1 MRSFISRIFGI
12 IAAVEFP
19 KFIQN
24 FINRKY
30 VEFFKIDMSEFDPP
44 QSYAS
49 LNALFTRR
57 LLRPREIAVD
67 ERAFISP
74 SDGVIFES
82 GCCADLRAF
91 SVKGCEYS
99 LSELLGRTFTASESG
114 GAVKNLDG
122 GAVTTNGSGEV
133 GTGCAKDAGAGMKFR
148 AAQAKIIS
156 DENGATYV
164 ASGVRAEIYSNES
177 STSRETSA
185 EDAQDGENTKGVN
198 LSYANIYLSPRDYHH
213 YHAPCDLSVLQALY
227 IPADL
232 YSVAKKLLLKIPN
245 LYAKNERVILKC
257 KMPSGGIL
265 WMVFVGALNVGKM
278 RFDFDTRIQTNA
290 CASRS
295 EALYEYE
302 NLNFKK
308 GDHLGNFELGST
320 IVLVAQSEFLKFE
333 TPTDTSVK
341 FGQKIAEFNEIS
353 QNSI

>member
-1 MRSFISRIFGI
+1 MRSFISRIFGV
-12 IAAVEFP
+12 IAAVKFP

-30 VEFFKIDMSEFDPP
+30 VEFFKIDMSEFAPL

-57 LLRPREIAVD
+57 LLRPREIAAD
-67 ERAFISP
+67 ETAFISP
-74 SDGVIFES
+74 SDGAIFES

-114 GAVKNLDG
+114 
-122 GAVTTNGSGEV
+122 
-133 GTGCAKDAGAGMKFR
+133 
-148 AAQAKIIS
+148 
-156 DENGATYV
+156 ATYA
-164 ASGVRAEIYSNES
+164 ASGVQAEIYSDES
-177 STSRETSA
+177 GASRETSA
-185 EDAQDGENTKGVN
+185 IGAQGGVN

-232 YSVAKKLLLKIPN
+232 YSVAKKFLLKIPN

-257 KMPSGGIL
+257 KMRNGGIL

-278 RFDFDTRIQTNA
+278 RFDFDTQIQTNA
-290 CASRS
+290 CANR
-295 EALYEYE
+295 EGAFYEYE
-302 NLNFKK
+302 NLSFKK

>member
-12 IAAVEFP
+12 IAAVKFP

-24 FINRKY
+24 FINLKY

-57 LLRPREIAVD
+57 LLCPREIATD

-82 GCCADLRAF
+82 GCCANLRAF

-114 GAVKNLDG
+114 GAVKNLDD

-133 GTGCAKDAGAGMKFR
+133 GTGCAKDAGAEMKFR
-148 AAQAKIIS
+148 AAQAKIRGGGVNYS
-156 DENGATYV
+156 
-164 ASGVRAEIYSNES
+164 ASGVRAEIYSDES
-177 STSRETSA
+177 GASRETSA
-185 EDAQDGENTKGVN
+185 EDAQGGENTKGVN

-213 YHAPCDLSVLQALY
+213 YHAPCDLSVTEALY

-232 YSVAKKLLLKIPN
+232 YSVAKKFLLKIPN

-257 KMPSGGIL
+257 KMRNGGIL

-353 QNSI
+353 

>member
-57 LLRPREIAVD
+57 LLRPREIAAD
-67 ERAFISP
+67 ETAFISP

-114 GAVKNLDG
+114 GAVKNLD
-122 GAVTTNGSGEV
+122 
-133 GTGCAKDAGAGMKFR
+133 DAAD

-156 DENGATYV
+156 DESGATYA
-164 ASGVRAEIYSNES
+164 ASGVQAEIYSDES
-177 STSRETSA
+177 SVSRETSA
-185 EDAQDGENTKGVN
+185 EDAQGGENTSGVN

-213 YHAPCDLSVLQALY
+213 YHVPCDLSVLQALY

-232 YSVAKKLLLKIPN
+232 YSVAKKFLLKIPN

-257 KMPSGGIL
+257 KMRNGGIL

-278 RFDFDTRIQTNA
+278 RFDFDARIQTNA
-290 CASRS
+290 CASRA

-302 NLNFKK
+302 NLSFKK

-333 TPTDTSVK
+333 IPADTSVK

>member
-12 IAAVEFP
+12 IAAVQFP

-57 LLRPREIAVD
+57 LLRPREIAAD
-67 ERAFISP
+67 ETAFISP

-82 GCCADLRAF
+82 GCCDDLQAF

-114 GAVKNLDG
+114 GAVKNLDD
-122 GAVTTNGSGEV
+122 GAVTTDGSGEV
-133 GTGCAKDAGAGMKFR
+133 RTGCAKDAGAGMKFR
-148 AAQAKIIS
+148 AAQAKIRG
-156 DENGATYV
+156 DESGVTYA
-164 ASGVRAEIYSNES
+164 ASGVQAEIYSDES
-177 STSRETSA
+177 GASRETSA
-185 EDAQDGENTKGVN
+185 EDAQSDENTSGVN

-257 KMPSGGIL
+257 KIRNGGIL

-290 CASRS
+290 CANR
-295 EALYEYE
+295 ERALYEYG
-302 NLNFKK
+302 NLSFKK

-320 IVLVAQSEFLKFE
+320 IVLVAQSEFLKFSVSSE
-333 TPTDTSVK
+333 TAVK
-341 FGQKIAEFNEIS
+341 FSQKIGELY
-353 QNSI
+353 

>member
-1 MRSFISRIFGI
+1 MRSFISRIFGV
-12 IAAVEFP
+12 IAAVKFP

-57 LLRPREIAVD
+57 LLRPREIAAD
-67 ERAFISP
+67 ETAFISP

-99 LSELLGRTFTASESG
+99 LSELLGRTFTASESS
-114 GAVKNLDG
+114 GAIKNLDD
-122 GAVTTNGSGEV
+122 GAVTTDGSGEV

-156 DENGATYV
+156 GESGATYA
-164 ASGVRAEIYSNES
+164 ASGAQAEIYSDES
-177 STSRETSA
+177 GMSHETSA
-185 EDAQDGENTKGVN
+185 EDAQGGVN

-232 YSVAKKLLLKIPN
+232 YSVAKKFLLKITN

-257 KMPSGGIL
+257 KMRNGGIL

-290 CASRS
+290 CANRA

-333 TPTDTSVK
+333 TPADTSVK

>member
-1 MRSFISRIFGI
+1 MRSFISRIFGA
-12 IAAVEFP
+12 IAAVKFP

-44 QSYAS
+44 QSYVS

-57 LLRPREIAVD
+57 LLRPREIAAD

-82 GCCADLRAF
+82 GTCADMRAF

-99 LSELLGRTFTASESG
+99 LSELLGRTFAASESG
-114 GAVKNLDG
+114 GADTRDIKNSDDT
-122 GAVTTNGSGEV
+122 A
-133 GTGCAKDAGAGMKFR
+133 D

-156 DENGATYV
+156 GESGATYA
-164 ASGVRAEIYSNES
+164 ASGAQAEIYSDES
-177 STSRETSA
+177 SASCETSA
-185 EDAQDGENTKGVN
+185 EDAQCCKNTSGVN

-213 YHAPCDLSVLQALY
+213 YHAPCDLSVTEALY

-232 YSVAKKLLLKIPN
+232 YSVAKKFLLKIPN

-257 KMPSGGIL
+257 KMRNGGIL

-278 RFDFDTRIQTNA
+278 RFDFDARIQTNA
-290 CASRS
+290 CASRA

-302 NLNFKK
+302 NLDFKK

-353 QNSI
+353 

>member
-1 MRSFISRIFGI
+1 MRSFISRIFGV
-12 IAAVEFP
+12 IAAVKFP

-57 LLRPREIAVD
+57 LLRPREISAD

-99 LSELLGRTFTASESG
+99 LSELLGRTFTANES
-114 GAVKNLDG
+114 
-122 GAVTTNGSGEV
+122 
-133 GTGCAKDAGAGMKFR
+133 
-148 AAQAKIIS
+148 
-156 DENGATYV
+156 GATYS
-164 ASGVRAEIYSNES
+164 ASGVRAEIYSDES
-177 STSRETSA
+177 SASRETSA
-185 EDAQDGENTKGVN
+185 EDAQGGENTKGVN

-232 YSVAKKLLLKIPN
+232 YSVAKKFLLKIPN

-278 RFDFDTRIQTNA
+278 RFDFDARIQTNA
-290 CASRS
+290 CASRA

-302 NLNFKK
+302 NLKFKK

-333 TPTDTSVK
+333 ISADTSVK
-341 FGQKIAEFNEIS
+341 FGQKIVEFNEIS
-353 QNSI
+353 

>member
-12 IAAVEFP
+12 IAAVKFP

-57 LLRPREIAVD
+57 LLRPREIAAD
-67 ERAFISP
+67 ELAFISP

-82 GCCADLRAF
+82 RSCADLRAF

-114 GAVKNLDG
+114 GAVKNLDD
-122 GAVTTNGSGEV
+122 GAVTTDGSGEV

-148 AAQAKIIS
+148 AAQAKIRG
-156 DENGATYV
+156 DENGATYA
-164 ASGVRAEIYSNES
+164 ASGVQAEIYSDES
-177 STSRETSA
+177 GASRETSA
-185 EDAQDGENTKGVN
+185 IGARGDENTKSVN

-213 YHAPCDLSVLQALY
+213 YHAPCDLGVLQALY

-232 YSVAKKLLLKIPN
+232 YSVAKKFLLKIPN

-257 KMPSGGIL
+257 KMRNGGIL

-278 RFDFDTRIQTNA
+278 RFDFDARIQTNA
-290 CASRS
+290 CTSRA

-320 IVLVAQSEFLKFE
+320 IVLVAQSEFLKFSVSSE
-333 TPTDTSVK
+333 TAVK
-341 FGQKIAEFNEIS
+341 FSQKIGELY
-353 QNSI
+353 

>member
-1 MRSFISRIFGI
+1 MRSFISRIFGV
-12 IAAVEFP
+12 IAAVKFP

-24 FINRKY
+24 FINCKY

-57 LLRPREIAVD
+57 LLRPREIATD
-67 ERAFISP
+67 ETAFISP

-82 GCCADLRAF
+82 GCCDDLRAF
-91 SVKGCEYS
+91 SVKGCEYG
-99 LSELLGRTFTASESG
+99 LSELLGRTFTESESG
-114 GAVKNLDG
+114 GAAKNLDD

-133 GTGCAKDAGAGMKFR
+133 GTGCAKDVGAEIKFR
-148 AAQAKIIS
+148 AAQAKIRG
-156 DENGATYV
+156 DESGATYA
-164 ASGVRAEIYSNES
+164 ASGAQAEIYSDES
-177 STSRETSA
+177 SASRETSA
-185 EDAQDGENTKGVN
+185 EDAQGGENTSGVN

-232 YSVAKKLLLKIPN
+232 YSVAKKFLLKIPN
-245 LYAKNERVILKC
+245 LYVKNERVILKC
-257 KMPSGGIL
+257 KMRNGGIL

-290 CASRS
+290 CANRA

-302 NLNFKK
+302 NLSFKK
-308 GDHLGNFELGST
+308 GEHLGNFELGST
-320 IVLVAQSEFLKFE
+320 IVLVAQSEFLKFSVSSE
-333 TPTDTSVK
+333 TAVK
-341 FGQKIAEFNEIS
+341 FSQKIGELGKF
-353 QNSI
+353 

>member
-1 MRSFISRIFGI
+1 MRSFISRIFGV
-12 IAAVEFP
+12 IAAVKFP

-30 VEFFKIDMSEFDPP
+30 VEFFKIDMGEFDPP

-49 LNALFTRR
+49 LNTLFTRR
-57 LLRPREIAVD
+57 LLRPREIATD
-67 ERAFISP
+67 ELAFISP
-74 SDGVIFES
+74 CDGVIFES

-122 GAVTTNGSGEV
+122 GAVATNGSGEV

-148 AAQAKIIS
+148 AVQVKIMG
-156 DENGATYV
+156 DENGATYS
-164 ASGVRAEIYSNES
+164 ASGVRAEIYRDENSAS
-177 STSRETSA
+177 LETSA
-185 EDAQDGENTKGVN
+185 EDAQSGENTSSVN

-232 YSVAKKLLLKIPN
+232 YSVAKKFLLKIPN

-257 KMPSGGIL
+257 KMPGGGIL

-278 RFDFDTRIQTNA
+278 RFDFDARIQTNA
-290 CASRS
+290 CASRA

-333 TPTDTSVK
+333 IPADTSVK

-353 QNSI
+353 

>member
-1 MRSFISRIFGI
+1 MRSFISRFFGV
-12 IAAVEFP
+12 IAAVKFP

-57 LLRPREIAVD
+57 LLRPREIAAD

-82 GCCADLRAF
+82 GCCADMRAF

-99 LSELLGRTFTASESG
+99 LSELLGRTFIASESG
-114 GAVKNLDG
+114 
-122 GAVTTNGSGEV
+122 
-133 GTGCAKDAGAGMKFR
+133 
-148 AAQAKIIS
+148 
-156 DENGATYV
+156 ATYA
-164 ASGVRAEIYSNES
+164 ASGVQAEIYSDES
-177 STSRETSA
+177 GASRETSA
-185 EDAQDGENTKGVN
+185 IGAQGGVN

-232 YSVAKKLLLKIPN
+232 YSVAKKFLLKIPN

-278 RFDFDTRIQTNA
+278 RFDFDARIQTNA
-290 CASRS
+290 CANR
-295 EALYEYE
+295 EGALYEYE
-302 NLNFKK
+302 NLSFKK

-320 IVLVAQSEFLKFE
+320 IVLVAQSEFLKFSVPSE
-333 TPTDTSVK
+333 TTVK
-341 FGQKIAEFNEIS
+341 FSQKIGELGKF
-353 QNSI
+353 

>member
-1 MRSFISRIFGI
+1 MRSFISRIFGV
-12 IAAVEFP
+12 IAAVKFP

-57 LLRPREIAVD
+57 LLRPREIAAD
-67 ERAFISP
+67 EQAFISP

-82 GCCADLRAF
+82 GCCTDMRAF

-114 GAVKNLDG
+114 GAVKNLDD

-156 DENGATYV
+156 GENGATYA
-164 ASGVRAEIYSNES
+164 ASGVQAEIYSDES
-177 STSRETSA
+177 GESCETSA
-185 EDAQDGENTKGVN
+185 EDAQGGENTKGAN

-245 LYAKNERVILKC
+245 LYVKNERVILKC
-257 KMPSGGIL
+257 KMRNGGIL

-278 RFDFDTRIQTNA
+278 RFDFDARIQTNA
-290 CASRS
+290 CASRA
-295 EALYEYE
+295 EALYEYK

-320 IVLVAQSEFLKFE
+320 IVLVAQSEFLKFSVSSE
-333 TPTDTSVK
+333 TAVK
-341 FGQKIAEFNEIS
+341 FSQKIGELGKF
-353 QNSI
+353 

>member
-1 MRSFISRIFGI
+1 MRSFISRIFGV
-12 IAAVEFP
+12 IAAVKFP

-57 LLRPREIAVD
+57 LLRPREIAAD
-67 ERAFISP
+67 ETAFISP

-99 LSELLGRTFTASESG
+99 LGELLGRTFTASESG
-114 GAVKNLDG
+114 GAVKNLDD
-122 GAVTTNGSGEV
+122 GAVTTDGSGEV
-133 GTGCAKDAGAGMKFR
+133 GTGCAKDAGAGMKFC

-156 DENGATYV
+156 DESGATYA
-164 ASGVRAEIYSNES
+164 ASDMRAEIYSDES
-177 STSRETSA
+177 GASRETSA
-185 EDAQDGENTKGVN
+185 IGAQGGENTSGVN

-257 KMPSGGIL
+257 KMRNGGIL

-278 RFDFDTRIQTNA
+278 RFDFDARIQTNA
-290 CASRS
+290 CANR
-295 EALYEYE
+295 EVALYEYE

-320 IVLVAQSEFLKFE
+320 IVLVAQSEFLKFSVSSE
-333 TPTDTSVK
+333 TAVK
-341 FGQKIAEFNEIS
+341 FSQKIGELY
-353 QNSI
+353 

>member
-1 MRSFISRIFGI
+1 MRSFISRIFGV
-12 IAAVEFP
+12 IAAVKFP

-57 LLRPREIAVD
+57 LLRPREIATD
-67 ERAFISP
+67 EAAFISP
-74 SDGVIFES
+74 SDGMIFES
-82 GCCADLRAF
+82 GTCADMRAF
-91 SVKGCEYS
+91 SVKGCEYG

-114 GAVKNLDG
+114 RAVKNLDDE
-122 GAVTTNGSGEV
+122 A
-133 GTGCAKDAGAGMKFR
+133 D
-148 AAQAKIIS
+148 AAQAKIIGG
-156 DENGATYV
+156 GATYA
-164 ASGVRAEIYSNES
+164 ASGVQAEIYSDES
-177 STSRETSA
+177 GASRETSA
-185 EDAQDGENTKGVN
+185 IGTQGGVN

-232 YSVAKKLLLKIPN
+232 YSVAKKFLLKIPN
-245 LYAKNERVILKC
+245 LYVKNERVILKC
-257 KMPSGGIL
+257 KMRNGGIL

-290 CASRS
+290 CANRA

-302 NLNFKK
+302 NLSFKK
-308 GDHLGNFELGST
+308 GEHLGNFELGST
-320 IVLVAQSEFLKFE
+320 IVLVAQSEFLKFSVSSE
-333 TPTDTSVK
+333 TAVK
-341 FGQKIAEFNEIS
+341 FSQKIGELGKF
-353 QNSI
+353 

>member
-1 MRSFISRIFGI
+1 MRSFISRIFGV
-12 IAAVEFP
+12 IAAVKFP

-57 LLRPREIAVD
+57 LLRPREIATD
-67 ERAFISP
+67 ETAFISP
-74 SDGVIFES
+74 SDGMIFES

-114 GAVKNLDG
+114 GAVKNLD
-122 GAVTTNGSGEV
+122 
-133 GTGCAKDAGAGMKFR
+133 DAAD
-148 AAQAKIIS
+148 AAQAKIRGDESGANYSASGVQAKIYS
-156 DENGATYV
+156 DENGA
-164 ASGVRAEIYSNES
+164 
-177 STSRETSA
+177 SREMSA
-185 EDAQDGENTKGVN
+185 IDAQGGENTKGVN

-213 YHAPCDLSVLQALY
+213 YHAPCDLSVTEALY

-257 KMPSGGIL
+257 KMHNGGIL

-278 RFDFDTRIQTNA
+278 RFDFDARIQTNA
-290 CASRS
+290 CASRA

-302 NLNFKK
+302 NLKFKK

-333 TPTDTSVK
+333 IPADTFVK

>member
-1 MRSFISRIFGI
+1 MRSFISRIFGV
-12 IAAVEFP
+12 IAAVKFP

-57 LLRPREIAVD
+57 LLRPREIAAD
-67 ERAFISP
+67 ETAFISP

-82 GCCADLRAF
+82 GCCANLRAF
-91 SVKGCEYS
+91 SVKGCEYN

-114 GAVKNLDG
+114 GAVKNLD
-122 GAVTTNGSGEV
+122 
-133 GTGCAKDAGAGMKFR
+133 DAAD

-156 DENGATYV
+156 DESGATYA
-164 ASGVRAEIYSNES
+164 ASGVQAEIYSDES
-177 STSRETSA
+177 SVSRETSA
-185 EDAQDGENTKGVN
+185 EDAQGGENTSGVN

-232 YSVAKKLLLKIPN
+232 YSVAKKFLLKIPN

-257 KMPSGGIL
+257 KMCNGGIL

-290 CASRS
+290 CANR
-295 EALYEYE
+295 EGALYEYE
-302 NLNFKK
+302 NLSFKK

-353 QNSI
+353 

>member
-1 MRSFISRIFGI
+1 MRSFISRIFGV
-12 IAAVEFP
+12 IAAVKFP

-57 LLRPREIAVD
+57 LLRPREIAAD
-67 ERAFISP
+67 ETAFISP

-82 GCCADLRAF
+82 GCCADLQAF

-99 LSELLGRTFTASESG
+99 LSELLGCTFTASESG
-114 GAVKNLDG
+114 GSVKNLD
-122 GAVTTNGSGEV
+122 
-133 GTGCAKDAGAGMKFR
+133 DAAD
-148 AAQAKIIS
+148 AAQAKIMDGES
-156 DENGATYV
+156 GANYS
-164 ASGVRAEIYSNES
+164 ASGVRAEIYSDES
-177 STSRETSA
+177 GASRETSA
-185 EDAQDGENTKGVN
+185 IGVQGDVN

-232 YSVAKKLLLKIPN
+232 YSVAKKFLLKIPN

-257 KMPSGGIL
+257 KMRNGGIL

-278 RFDFDTRIQTNA
+278 RFDFDARIQTNA

-320 IVLVAQSEFLKFE
+320 IVLVAQSEF
-333 TPTDTSVK
+333 
-341 FGQKIAEFNEIS
+341 
-353 QNSI
+353 

>member
-1 MRSFISRIFGI
+1 MRSFISRIFGV
-12 IAAVEFP
+12 IAAVKFP

-57 LLRPREIAVD
+57 LLRPREIAAD
-67 ERAFISP
+67 ETAFISP

-82 GCCADLRAF
+82 GSCADMRAF

-114 GAVKNLDG
+114 AVKNLDD
-122 GAVTTNGSGEV
+122 GAVATNGSGEV
-133 GTGCAKDAGAGMKFR
+133 GTGYAKDVGAEMKFR
-148 AAQAKIIS
+148 AAQAKIRG
-156 DENGATYV
+156 DESGATYA
-164 ASGVRAEIYSNES
+164 ASGVQAEIYSDES
-177 STSRETSA
+177 GESCETSA
-185 EDAQDGENTKGVN
+185 EDAQGGENTKGAN

-213 YHAPCDLSVLQALY
+213 YHAPCDLSVTEALY

-232 YSVAKKLLLKIPN
+232 YSVAKKFLLKIPN
-245 LYAKNERVILKC
+245 LYVKNERVILKC
-257 KMPSGGIL
+257 KMRNGGIL

-278 RFDFDTRIQTNA
+278 RFDFDARIQTNA
-290 CASRS
+290 CASRA
-295 EALYEYE
+295 EALYEYK

-320 IVLVAQSEFLKFE
+320 IVLVAQSEFLKFSVSSE
-333 TPTDTSVK
+333 TAVK
-341 FGQKIAEFNEIS
+341 FSQKIGELGKF
-353 QNSI
+353 

>member
-1 MRSFISRIFGI
+1 MRSFISRIFGV
-12 IAAVEFP
+12 IAAVKFP

-30 VEFFKIDMSEFDPP
+30 VEFFKIDMSEFDPS

-67 ERAFISP
+67 ELAFISP

-114 GAVKNLDG
+114 GAVKNLDD

-148 AAQAKIIS
+148 AAQAKIRG
-156 DENGATYV
+156 DESGATYA
-164 ASGVRAEIYSNES
+164 ASGVQAEIYSDES
-177 STSRETSA
+177 GASRETSA
-185 EDAQDGENTKGVN
+185 EDAQGGENTKGVN

-213 YHAPCDLSVLQALY
+213 YHAPCDMSVLQALY

-232 YSVAKKLLLKIPN
+232 YSVAKKFLLKIPN

-257 KMPSGGIL
+257 KMRNGGIL

-290 CASRS
+290 CASRA
-295 EALYEYE
+295 EALYEYK

-320 IVLVAQSEFLKFE
+320 IVLVAQSEFLKFSVSSE
-333 TPTDTSVK
+333 TAVK
-341 FGQKIAEFNEIS
+341 FSQKIGELGKF
-353 QNSI
+353 

>member
-1 MRSFISRIFGI
+1 MRSFISRIFGV
-12 IAAVEFP
+12 IAAVKFP

-49 LNALFTRR
+49 LNALFTRS
-57 LLRPREIAVD
+57 LLRPREIAAD

-74 SDGVIFES
+74 SDGMIFES
-82 GCCADLRAF
+82 GCCADMRAF
-91 SVKGCEYS
+91 SVKDCEYS

-114 GAVKNLDG
+114 GAAKNLDD

-133 GTGCAKDAGAGMKFR
+133 GTGCAKDAGTGMKFR

-156 DENGATYV
+156 DESGVNYS
-164 ASGVRAEIYSNES
+164 ASGVRVEIYSDES
-177 STSRETSA
+177 SVSRETSA
-185 EDAQDGENTKGVN
+185 EDARGGVNTKGAN

-213 YHAPCDLSVLQALY
+213 YHAPCDMSVLQALY

-232 YSVAKKLLLKIPN
+232 YSVAKKFLLKIPN

-278 RFDFDTRIQTNA
+278 RFDFDARIQTNA
-290 CASRS
+290 CASRA

-320 IVLVAQSEFLKFE
+320 IVLVAQSEFLKFSVSSE
-333 TPTDTSVK
+333 TAVK
-341 FGQKIAEFNEIS
+341 FSQKIGELGKF
-353 QNSI
+353 

>member
-1 MRSFISRIFGI
+1 M
-12 IAAVEFP
+12 
-19 KFIQN
+19 
-24 FINRKY
+24 
-30 VEFFKIDMSEFDPP
+30 EFFKIDMSEFDPP

-57 LLRPREIAVD
+57 LLRPREIATD
-67 ERAFISP
+67 ETAFISP
-74 SDGVIFES
+74 SDGMIFES
-82 GCCADLRAF
+82 GCCADMRAF

-99 LSELLGRTFTASESG
+99 LSELLGRTFTASGSG
-114 GAVKNLDG
+114 GTVKNLDDA
-122 GAVTTNGSGEV
+122 AVATNGSGEV
-133 GTGCAKDAGAGMKFR
+133 GTGCAKDADAGMKFR
-148 AAQAKIIS
+148 AAQAKIIG
-156 DENGATYV
+156 DKNGVNYS
-164 ASGVRAEIYSNES
+164 ASGVRAEIYSDES
-177 STSRETSA
+177 GASRETSA
-185 EDAQDGENTKGVN
+185 EGARGGVNTEGVN

-213 YHAPCDLSVLQALY
+213 YHAPCDLSVTEALY

-232 YSVAKKLLLKIPN
+232 YSVAKKFLLKIPN

-257 KMPSGGIL
+257 KMRNGGIL

-290 CASRS
+290 CASRF

>member
-1 MRSFISRIFGI
+1 MRSFISRIFGV
-12 IAAVEFP
+12 IAAVKFP

-49 LNALFTRR
+49 LNTLFTRR
-57 LLRPREIAVD
+57 LLRPREIATD
-67 ERAFISP
+67 ELAFISP
-74 SDGVIFES
+74 CDGVIFES

-114 GAVKNLDG
+114 GAVKNLDD

-148 AAQAKIIS
+148 AVQAKIIS
-156 DENGATYV
+156 GENGATYV
-164 ASGVRAEIYSNES
+164 ASGAQAKIYSDES
-177 STSRETSA
+177 GASREMSA
-185 EDAQDGENTKGVN
+185 EDAQGDENTNGVN

-232 YSVAKKLLLKIPN
+232 YSVAKKFLLKIPN

-257 KMPSGGIL
+257 KMRNGGIL

-290 CASRS
+290 CASRA

-353 QNSI
+353 

>member
-1 MRSFISRIFGI
+1 MRSFISRIFGV
-12 IAAVEFP
+12 IAAVKFP

-30 VEFFKIDMSEFDPP
+30 VEFFKIDMSEFDPL

-57 LLRPREIAVD
+57 LLRPREIAAD
-67 ERAFISP
+67 ELAFISP

-91 SVKGCEYS
+91 SVKGCKYS
-99 LSELLGRTFTASESG
+99 LSELLGRTFAASESG
-114 GAVKNLDG
+114 GAGKNLDD
-122 GAVTTNGSGEV
+122 GAVATNGSGEV
-133 GTGCAKDAGAGMKFR
+133 GTGCAKDAGVGMKFR
-148 AAQAKIIS
+148 AAQAKIIG
-156 DENGATYV
+156 DKNGANYS
-164 ASGVRAEIYSNES
+164 ASGVRAEIYSDENGAS
-177 STSRETSA
+177 LETSA
-185 EDAQDGENTKGVN
+185 IGVQGDVN

-232 YSVAKKLLLKIPN
+232 YSVAKKFLLKIPN
-245 LYAKNERVILKC
+245 LYVKNERVILKC
-257 KMPSGGIL
+257 KMRNGGIF

-278 RFDFDTRIQTNA
+278 RFDFDARIQTNA

-295 EALYEYE
+295 ETLYEYE

>member
-1 MRSFISRIFGI
+1 MRSFISRIFGV
-12 IAAVEFP
+12 IAAVKFP

-30 VEFFKIDMSEFDPP
+30 VEFFKIDMSEFDLP

-57 LLRPREIAVD
+57 LLRPREIAAD
-67 ERAFISP
+67 ETAFISP

-82 GCCADLRAF
+82 GCCADLQAF

-99 LSELLGRTFTASESG
+99 LSELLGCTFTASESG
-114 GAVKNLDG
+114 GSVKNLD
-122 GAVTTNGSGEV
+122 
-133 GTGCAKDAGAGMKFR
+133 DAAD
-148 AAQAKIIS
+148 AAQAKIMDGES
-156 DENGATYV
+156 GANYS
-164 ASGVRAEIYSNES
+164 ASGVRAEIYSDES
-177 STSRETSA
+177 GASRETSA
-185 EDAQDGENTKGVN
+185 IGVQGDVN

-232 YSVAKKLLLKIPN
+232 YSVAKKFLLKIPN

-257 KMPSGGIL
+257 KMRNGGIL

-278 RFDFDTRIQTNA
+278 RFDFDARIQTNA

>member
-1 MRSFISRIFGI
+1 MRSFISRIFGA
-12 IAAVEFP
+12 IAAVKFP

-44 QSYAS
+44 QSYVS

-57 LLRPREIAVD
+57 LLRPREIAAD

-82 GCCADLRAF
+82 GTCADMRAF

-99 LSELLGRTFTASESG
+99 LSELLGRTFAASESG
-114 GAVKNLDG
+114 GADTRDIKNSDDT
-122 GAVTTNGSGEV
+122 A
-133 GTGCAKDAGAGMKFR
+133 D

-156 DENGATYV
+156 GESSAIYT
-164 ASGVRAEIYSNES
+164 ASDMRAEIYGDENSV
-177 STSRETSA
+177 SRKTSA
-185 EDAQDGENTKGVN
+185 EDAQGGENTSGVN

-232 YSVAKKLLLKIPN
+232 YSVAKKFLLKIPN

-257 KMPSGGIL
+257 KMPGGGIL

-278 RFDFDTRIQTNA
+278 KFDFDTRIQTNA

-320 IVLVAQSEFLKFE
+320 IVLVVQSEFLKFE
-333 TPTDTSVK
+333 IPADTSVK

-353 QNSI
+353 

>member
-1 MRSFISRIFGI
+1 MRSFISRIFGV
-12 IAAVEFP
+12 IAAVKFP

-57 LLRPREIAVD
+57 LLHPREIATD
-67 ERAFISP
+67 ETAFISP

-82 GCCADLRAF
+82 GTCADMRAF

-114 GAVKNLDG
+114 GAV
-122 GAVTTNGSGEV
+122 ATNGSGEV

-156 DENGATYV
+156 DESGATYA
-164 ASGVRAEIYSNES
+164 ASGVQAEIYSDES
-177 STSRETSA
+177 SVSRETSA
-185 EDAQDGENTKGVN
+185 EDAQGGENTSGVN

-232 YSVAKKLLLKIPN
+232 YSVAKKFLLKIPN

-257 KMPSGGIL
+257 KMRNGGIL

-290 CASRS
+290 CASRA

-353 QNSI
+353 

>member
-1 MRSFISRIFGI
+1 MRSFISRIFGV
-12 IAAVEFP
+12 IAAVKFP

-44 QSYAS
+44 QNYAS

-57 LLRPREIAVD
+57 LLRPREIAAD
-67 ERAFISP
+67 ELAFISP

-114 GAVKNLDG
+114 AVKKLD
-122 GAVTTNGSGEV
+122 
-133 GTGCAKDAGAGMKFR
+133 DAAD
-148 AAQAKIIS
+148 AAQAKIIGG
-156 DENGATYV
+156 GATYA
-164 ASGVRAEIYSNES
+164 ASGVRAEIYRDENSA
-177 STSRETSA
+177 SRETSA
-185 EDAQDGENTKGVN
+185 EDAQCRKNTSGAN

-213 YHAPCDLSVLQALY
+213 YHAPCDLGVLQALY

-257 KMPSGGIL
+257 KMRNGGIL

-290 CASRS
+290 CASRA

-302 NLNFKK
+302 NLKFKK

-333 TPTDTSVK
+333 TPADTSVK

>member
-1 MRSFISRIFGI
+1 MRSFISRIFGV
-12 IAAVEFP
+12 IAAVKFP

-44 QSYAS
+44 QSYAN

-57 LLRPREIAVD
+57 LLRPREIAAD
-67 ERAFISP
+67 ETAFISP

-99 LSELLGRTFTASESG
+99 LSELLGRTFTASRSG

-122 GAVTTNGSGEV
+122 RA
-133 GTGCAKDAGAGMKFR
+133 D
-148 AAQAKIIS
+148 AAQAKNM
-156 DENGATYV
+156 DGENGATYV
-164 ASGVRAEIYSNES
+164 ASGVRAEIYSDES
-177 STSRETSA
+177 GASCETSA
-185 EDAQDGENTKGVN
+185 EDAQGGENTKGVN

-232 YSVAKKLLLKIPN
+232 YSVAKKFLLKIPN

-257 KMPSGGIL
+257 KMRNGGIL

-278 RFDFDTRIQTNA
+278 RFDFDVRIQTNA
-290 CASRS
+290 CASRA

-302 NLNFKK
+302 NLKFKK

-320 IVLVAQSEFLKFE
+320 IVLVAQSEFLKFSVSSE
-333 TPTDTSVK
+333 TAVK
-341 FGQKIAEFNEIS
+341 FSQKIGELGKF
-353 QNSI
+353 

>member
-1 MRSFISRIFGI
+1 MRSFISRIFGV
-12 IAAVEFP
+12 IAAVKFP

-30 VEFFKIDMSEFDPP
+30 VEFFKIDMSEFDSP
-44 QSYAS
+44 QSYVS

-57 LLRPREIAVD
+57 LLCPREIAAD
-67 ERAFISP
+67 ERAFIGP

-114 GAVKNLDG
+114 GAVKNLDDE
-122 GAVTTNGSGEV
+122 A
-133 GTGCAKDAGAGMKFR
+133 D

-156 DENGATYV
+156 GESGATYA
-164 ASGVRAEIYSNES
+164 ASGVQAEIYSDES
-177 STSRETSA
+177 SASRETSA
-185 EDAQDGENTKGVN
+185 IDTQGGENTSGVN

-232 YSVAKKLLLKIPN
+232 YSVAKKFLLKIPN

-257 KMPSGGIL
+257 KMRNGGIL

-278 RFDFDTRIQTNA
+278 KFDFDTRIQTNA
-290 CASRS
+290 CASRK

-302 NLNFKK
+302 NLSFKK
-308 GDHLGNFELGST
+308 GEHLGNFELGST
-320 IVLVAQSEFLKFE
+320 IVLVAQSEFLKFSVSPE
-333 TPTDTSVK
+333 TAVK
-341 FGQKIAEFNEIS
+341 FSQKIGELGKF
-353 QNSI
+353 

>member
-1 MRSFISRIFGI
+1 MRSFISRIFGV
-12 IAAVEFP
+12 IAAVKFP

-44 QSYAS
+44 QNYAS

-57 LLRPREIAVD
+57 LLRPREIAAD

-82 GCCADLRAF
+82 GCCANLRAF

-99 LSELLGRTFTASESG
+99 LSELLGRTFTASENG
-114 GAVKNLDG
+114 GAVKNLDDT
-122 GAVTTNGSGEV
+122 A
-133 GTGCAKDAGAGMKFR
+133 D
-148 AAQAKIIS
+148 AAQAKIRS
-156 DENGATYV
+156 DE
-164 ASGVRAEIYSNES
+164 SGVNYSESGVQAEIYSDES
-177 STSRETSA
+177 SASLETSA
-185 EDAQDGENTKGVN
+185 EDAQGGENIKDVN

-232 YSVAKKLLLKIPN
+232 YSVAKKFLLKIPN

-278 RFDFDTRIQTNA
+278 RFDFDARIQTNA
-290 CASRS
+290 CASRA

-302 NLNFKK
+302 NLDFKK

-353 QNSI
+353 

>member
-1 MRSFISRIFGI
+1 MRSFISRIFGV
-12 IAAVEFP
+12 IAAVKFP

-44 QSYAS
+44 QSYTS

-57 LLRPREIAVD
+57 LLRPREIAAD
-67 ERAFISP
+67 ETAFISP

-82 GCCADLRAF
+82 GSCADLRAF

-99 LSELLGRTFTASESG
+99 LSELLERTFTASESG
-114 GAVKNLDG
+114 GAVKNLDD

-148 AAQAKIIS
+148 AAQAKIIGG
-156 DENGATYV
+156 GATYA
-164 ASGVRAEIYSNES
+164 ASGVQAEIYSDES
-177 STSRETSA
+177 GASRETSA
-185 EDAQDGENTKGVN
+185 EDAQGGENTSSVN

-232 YSVAKKLLLKIPN
+232 YSVAKKFLLKIPN

-257 KMPSGGIL
+257 KMRNGGIL

-278 RFDFDTRIQTNA
+278 RFDFDARIQTNA
-290 CASRS
+290 CANRA

-302 NLNFKK
+302 NLDFKK
-308 GDHLGNFELGST
+308 GDHFGNFELGST
-320 IVLVAQSEFLKFE
+320 IVLVAQSEFLKFSVSSE
-333 TPTDTSVK
+333 IAVK
-341 FGQKIAEFNEIS
+341 FSQKIGELGKF
-353 QNSI
+353 

>member
-1 MRSFISRIFGI
+1 MRSFISRIFGV
-12 IAAVEFP
+12 IAAVKFP

-57 LLRPREIAVD
+57 LLRPREIATD

-82 GCCADLRAF
+82 GCCDDLRAF

-99 LSELLGRTFTASESG
+99 LGELLGRTFTASESG
-114 GAVKNLDG
+114 GAVKNLDD

-133 GTGCAKDAGAGMKFR
+133 GTGCAKDVGAGMKFR
-148 AAQAKIIS
+148 AAQAKIRG
-156 DENGATYV
+156 DESGATYA
-164 ASGVRAEIYSNES
+164 ASGVQAEIYSDENS
-177 STSRETSA
+177 ASRETSA

-232 YSVAKKLLLKIPN
+232 YSVAKKFLLKIPN

-257 KMPSGGIL
+257 KMRNGGIF
-265 WMVFVGALNVGKM
+265 WRVFVGALNVGKM

-290 CASRS
+290 CANRA

-320 IVLVAQSEFLKFE
+320 IVLVAQSEFLKFSVSSE
-333 TPTDTSVK
+333 TAVK
-341 FGQKIAEFNEIS
+341 FSQKIGELGKF
-353 QNSI
+353 

>member
-1 MRSFISRIFGI
+1 MRSFISRIFGV
-12 IAAVEFP
+12 IAAVKFP

-30 VEFFKIDMSEFDPP
+30 VEFFKIDMSEFDSP

-114 GAVKNLDG
+114 GAAKNLYDE
-122 GAVTTNGSGEV
+122 AVATNRSGEV
-133 GTGCAKDAGAGMKFR
+133 GTGCAKDAGAGMKFC
-148 AAQAKIIS
+148 AVQAKIIS
-156 DENGATYV
+156 SGATYA
-164 ASGVRAEIYSNES
+164 ASGVRAEIYSDES
-177 STSRETSA
+177 SVSRETSA
-185 EDAQDGENTKGVN
+185 EDAQDGENTSSVN

-232 YSVAKKLLLKIPN
+232 YSVAKKFLLKIPN

-257 KMPSGGIL
+257 KMRNGGIL

-290 CASRS
+290 CANR
-295 EALYEYE
+295 EGALYEYE
-302 NLNFKK
+302 NLSFKK
-308 GDHLGNFELGST
+308 GDYLGNFELGST
-320 IVLVAQSEFLKFE
+320 IVLVAQSEFLKFSVSSE
-333 TPTDTSVK
+333 TAVK
-341 FGQKIAEFNEIS
+341 FSQKIGELGKF
-353 QNSI
+353 

>member
-12 IAAVEFP
+12 IAAVKFP

-30 VEFFKIDMSEFDPP
+30 VEFFKIDMSEFNPP

-57 LLRPREIAVD
+57 LLCPREIATD

-82 GCCADLRAF
+82 GACADLRAF

-99 LSELLGRTFTASESG
+99 LSELLGRTFAASESG
-114 GAVKNLDG
+114 GADTRHDIKNL
-122 GAVTTNGSGEV
+122 N
-133 GTGCAKDAGAGMKFR
+133 DAAD
-148 AAQAKIIS
+148 AAQAKIMDGES
-156 DENGATYV
+156 GATYA
-164 ASGVRAEIYSNES
+164 ASGVRAEIYSNKS
-177 STSRETSA
+177 GASRETSA

-198 LSYANIYLSPRDYHH
+198 LSYTNIYLSPRDYHH

-232 YSVAKKLLLKIPN
+232 YSVAKKFLLKIPN

-265 WMVFVGALNVGKM
+265 WMIFVGALNVGKM
-278 RFDFDTRIQTNA
+278 RFDFDARIRTNA
-290 CASRS
+290 CASRA

-341 FGQKIAEFNEIS
+341 FGQKIAEFNEIL
-353 QNSI
+353 

>member
-1 MRSFISRIFGI
+1 MRSFISRIFGV
-12 IAAVEFP
+12 IAAVKFS

-30 VEFFKIDMSEFDPP
+30 VEFFKIDMSEFDPL

-57 LLRPREIAVD
+57 LLRPREIAAD
-67 ERAFISP
+67 EMAFISP

-114 GAVKNLDG
+114 GAVKNLDN
-122 GAVTTNGSGEV
+122 A
-133 GTGCAKDAGAGMKFR
+133 AD

-156 DENGATYV
+156 GESGATYA
-164 ASGVRAEIYSNES
+164 ASGAQAEIYSDES
-177 STSRETSA
+177 STSRKTSA
-185 EDAQDGENTKGVN
+185 EDAQGSENTSGEN

-232 YSVAKKLLLKIPN
+232 YSVAKKFLLKIPN

-257 KMPSGGIL
+257 KMRNGGIL

-278 RFDFDTRIQTNA
+278 RFDFDARIQTNA
-290 CASRS
+290 CASRA

-320 IVLVAQSEFLKFE
+320 IVLVAQSEFLKFSVSSE
-333 TPTDTSVK
+333 IAVK
-341 FGQKIAEFNEIS
+341 FSQKIGELGKF
-353 QNSI
+353 

>member
-1 MRSFISRIFGI
+1 MRSFISRIFGV
-12 IAAVEFP
+12 IAAVKFP

-57 LLRPREIAVD
+57 LLSPREIAAD
-67 ERAFISP
+67 ETAFISP

-114 GAVKNLDG
+114 
-122 GAVTTNGSGEV
+122 
-133 GTGCAKDAGAGMKFR
+133 
-148 AAQAKIIS
+148 
-156 DENGATYV
+156 ATYS
-164 ASGVRAEIYSNES
+164 ASGVRAEIYSDES
-177 STSRETSA
+177 SASRETSA
-185 EDAQDGENTKGVN
+185 EDAQGGENTKGVN

-232 YSVAKKLLLKIPN
+232 YSVAKKFLLKIPN

-290 CASRS
+290 CASRA

>member
-1 MRSFISRIFGI
+1 MRSFISRIFGV
-12 IAAVEFP
+12 IAAVKFP

-24 FINRKY
+24 FINLKY

-57 LLRPREIAVD
+57 LLRPREIAAD
-67 ERAFISP
+67 ETAFISP

-82 GCCADLRAF
+82 GSCADLRAF

-99 LSELLGRTFTASESG
+99 LSELLGRTFAANESG
-114 GAVKNLDG
+114 GAVKNLD
-122 GAVTTNGSGEV
+122 
-133 GTGCAKDAGAGMKFR
+133 DAAD
-148 AAQAKIIS
+148 AAQAKIMDGKS
-156 DENGATYV
+156 GATYS
-164 ASGVRAEIYSNES
+164 ASGVRAEIYSDES
-177 STSRETSA
+177 SASLETSA

-213 YHAPCDLSVLQALY
+213 YHAPCDLGVLQALY

-232 YSVAKKLLLKIPN
+232 YSVAKKFLLKIPN

-257 KMPSGGIL
+257 KMRNGGIL

-278 RFDFDTRIQTNA
+278 RFDFDARIQTNA
-290 CASRS
+290 CANRA

-333 TPTDTSVK
+333 TPADTSVK

>member
-12 IAAVEFP
+12 IAAVKFP

-57 LLRPREIAVD
+57 LLRPREIAAD
-67 ERAFISP
+67 ETAFISP

-99 LSELLGRTFTASESG
+99 LSELLGRTFTASE
-114 GAVKNLDG
+114 
-122 GAVTTNGSGEV
+122 
-133 GTGCAKDAGAGMKFR
+133 
-148 AAQAKIIS
+148 
-156 DENGATYV
+156 NGATYA
-164 ASGVRAEIYSNES
+164 ASGVQAEIYSDES
-177 STSRETSA
+177 SVSRETSA
-185 EDAQDGENTKGVN
+185 EDAQGGENTSGAN
-198 LSYANIYLSPRDYHH
+198 LSYSNIYLSPRDYHH
-213 YHAPCDLSVLQALY
+213 YHAPCDLSVLQAFY

-232 YSVAKKLLLKIPN
+232 YSVAKKFLLKIPN

-257 KMPSGGIL
+257 KMRNGGIL

-278 RFDFDTRIQTNA
+278 RFDFDARIQTNA
-290 CASRS
+290 CASRA